1 MSLGDDHDG
10 SKFKVGDHVTWN
22 FEAGPV
28 SGDSE
33 TPHRERELQRH
44 ASREDAQ
51 YEIMSDKTDHVA
63 LHNTSALKKL
73 LRR

>member
-1 MSLGDDHDG
+1 MGMSLGDAHDG

-22 FEAGPV
+22 SEAV
-28 SGDSE
+28 HRCE
-33 TPHRERELQRH
+33 TPHGECESQRH
-44 ASREDAQ
+44 ASREDQ